1 MNKEVIKNLEKNTY
15 LKEKLLIINKLI
27 EKQDYKE
34 AYLKIAT
41 MLEYINI
48 KYIKAK
54 YNINMQESSIMKIS
68 KVYREK
74 EKKLEDYMKVINA
87 EYNDINLNNLEIED
101 IEYLA
106 SYIDLI
112 FKYMTDDIGNFIYG
126 SVTNGK

>member
-1 MNKEVIKNLEKNTY
+1 MNKEVIENLEKNTY
-15 LKEKLLIINKLI
+15 LKEKLRIINKLI
-27 EKQDYKE
+27 EEKKYKE
-34 AYLKIAT
+34 AYLKFAT
-41 MLEYINI
+41 ILEYINI

-54 YNINMQESSIMKIS
+54 YNIDMLDSSLINIVITYETRDKELYEKMKI
-68 KVYREK
+68 
-74 EKKLEDYMKVINA
+74 INA

-106 SYIDLI
+106 SYIDLM

>member
-34 AYLKIAT
+34 AYLKFAT